1 MGLLWYLT
9 CNFNLYFLMASDIEH
24 FFMWLI
30 VIYISSLLKWLLK
43 SFAHLNI
50 LIQLLLNILFFSFM
64 VYIFGIVLRNLCL
77 KSQIFPSG
85 SFTVFSFIVTS
96 EIHSEFFFNLALGM
110 NQTFLA
116 YSCPVVTESLE
127 KTVFNSIELLLSLLK
142 ISWQYMCASVSD
154 FSNLFHCCTD
164 LSLCKY
170 LTILITVS
178 L

>member
-1 MGLLWYLT
+1 MRMPLLHLLPNTSYDQSIILAILMGLLWYLT

-64 VYIFGIVLRNLCL
+64 VYIFGIALRNLCL

-96 EIHSEFFFNLALGM
+96 KIHSEFFFLIWHK
-110 NQTFLA
+110 
-116 YSCPVVTESLE
+116 VWI
-127 KTVFNSIELLLSLLK
+127 K
-142 ISWQYMCASVSD
+142 
-154 FSNLFHCCTD
+154 LF
-164 LSLCKY
+164 
-170 LTILITVS
+170 
-178 L
+178 